1 MAAVRLE
8 SPAGSVAFRRQQQQQ
23 QAPKMYNNGGWST
36 LGRSTGRQL
45 QQQHSVT
52 TTTSNNTSKTMTL
65 RRHRSRSRG
74 ATLHCLS
81 VPELSSDE
89 EEDEGSAFGGAGEES
104 AVERVV
110 VEEED
115 DCYCYADWHQQES
128 YQPALVVWTPGLNHH
143 QWSSGGRSS
152 TPIKTA
158 TLRSALRS
166 SITHYGD

>member
-8 SPAGSVAFRRQQQQQ
+8 SPAGSVAFRRQQQQQQ

-45 QQQHSVT
+45 QQQQSVTT

-89 EEDEGSAFGGAGEES
+89 EDEGSAFGAEDS
-104 AVERVV
+104 AVERV

>member
-8 SPAGSVAFRRQQQQQ
+8 SPAGSVAFRRQQQQ

-45 QQQHSVT
+45 QQQHSVTTT

-89 EEDEGSAFGGAGEES
+89 EEDEGSAFAAAEES
-104 AVERVV
+104 AVERV
-110 VEEED
+110 EEEN

>member
-8 SPAGSVAFRRQQQQQ
+8 SPAGSVAFRRQQQQ

-52 TTTSNNTSKTMTL
+52 TTTTTSNNTSKTMTL
-65 RRHRSRSRG
+65 RRHRSRS
-74 ATLHCLS
+74 
-81 VPELSSDE
+81 
-89 EEDEGSAFGGAGEES
+89 AFGAAEES
-104 AVERVV
+104 AVERV
-110 VEEED
+110 EEEN

>member
-1 MAAVRLE
+1 MAAVRLD

-23 QAPKMYNNGGWST
+23 QQLPAPKMYNNGGWST

-45 QQQHSVT
+45 QQQQSVT
-52 TTTSNNTSKTMTL
+52 TTTASNSKTMTL
-65 RRHRSRSRG
+65 RRQRSRSRS
-74 ATLHCLS
+74 AALHCLS

-89 EEDEGSAFGGAGEES
+89 EESVEG
-104 AVERVV
+104 
-110 VEEED
+110 VEEEEES
-115 DCYCYADWHQQES
+115 YCYADWHQQES

-143 QWSSGGRSS
+143 QWNSGGRSS

-166 SITHYGD
+166 SINHYGD